1 MDELDDNPQGL
12 SPQTLVAVGV
22 IALGVIGLYVVS
34 QGTTGLGVPLF
45 AGVVQVLVAQ
55 SIVVLLWLAAAA
67 GWGRAIWRAVGG
79 SRGQW
84 AIAMSLGIG
93 SMAMGDWALGHFG
106 LLNVNNAWG
115 LAVGGW
121 VLLGLWAFRRRA
133 NWYRQPD
140 RWPTLPW
147 AIVLAVPA
155 LALLIGACAM
165 PPGTLWFTP
174 GNTEGGAY
182 DVLSYHLQLP
192 KEWIADGRITGYAHN
207 AYSYMPNLFEAAYA
221 HMGMWSGSMVAGS
234 YAAQLLHAATAMIAA
249 AAVAQIVIAHTAK
262 PMAGAFAAAAYLA
275 LPWTIVTGSM
285 AYNEHFIAALGV
297 AALGLALNRDATV
310 GFGKNWLG
318 ERDPDSEPDAPT
330 TLTLALRTGVPIGL
344 LVGLAALGK
353 LTAAGMFGLPIGVAL
368 MMRRDRAWAPW
379 IARGAA
385 AAVVGALVL
394 GVWLVRNYLWTGNP
408 TFPMF
413 ADSIGSGHWTA
424 EQAARWTAAHSPNV
438 NIVEAIKKLWHNGLA
453 YPLYGFIFWP
463 AIVVASAISIR
474 DRRTRRVGST
484 VAVVLVA
491 QLLFWIV
498 FTHHQSRFLVPM
510 VGPGCVMLGLA
521 VGVWRW
527 WPHALR
533 AVAGVGFIAV
543 LTVIGYG
550 LYIGTHGEIAPRMID
565 GLHLRTTA
573 DPRFGPQS
581 PAAAI
586 NALPPNSRVYS
597 EGWATAYYTFRP
609 VDYQTVWDTSR
620 LGTAL
625 KDGGTEA
632 VSKWLE
638 RTGYTHVIIDWGMLS
653 RWMGPDNY
661 GYDPAVTL
669 QSLVDFERNALQPIW
684 PPPDKAD
691 NRRPP
696 IVLYRVRPS
705 R

>member
-1 MDELDDNPQGL
+1 MEESDDIPQGL
-12 SPQTLVAVGV
+12 SPQTLVAAGV

-34 QGTTGLGVPLF
+34 QGTTGLGTPLF

-106 LLNVNNAWG
+106 FLSVSSAWA
-115 LAVGGW
+115 LAGCGW
-121 VLLGLWAFRRRA
+121 LLLGLWAYRRRA

-155 LALLIGACAM
+155 LALLVGACAM

-221 HMGMWSGSMVAGS
+221 HMGLWSGSMIAGS
-234 YAAQLLHAATAMIAA
+234 YAAQLLHAATAMVAA

-262 PMAGAFAAAAYLA
+262 PMAGAFAAAVYLA
-275 LPWTIVTGSM
+275 LPWTVVTGSM
-285 AYNEHFIAALGV
+285 AYNEHFIAALGI

-318 ERDPDSEPDAPT
+318 ERDPTAEPDAPST
-330 TLTLALRTGVPIGL
+330 IALALRTGVPIGL
-344 LVGLAALGK
+344 LVGLASLGK
-353 LTAAGMFGLPIGVAL
+353 LTAAGMFGLPIGIAL
-368 MMRRDRAWAPW
+368 MMRRDRAWGPW
-379 IARGAA
+379 ITRGAA
-385 AAVVGALVL
+385 AGAVGALLL
-394 GVWLVRNYLWTGNP
+394 GVWLVRNTLWTGNP

-413 ADSIGSGHWTA
+413 ADSIGSAHWTA
-424 EQAARWTAAHSPNV
+424 EQAARWTAAHSPS
-438 NIVEAIKKLWHNGLA
+438 VEFKETIKALWHNGLA
-453 YPLYGFIFWP
+453 YPLYGLIFWP
-463 AIVVASAISIR
+463 AVIVAGTLAIR
-474 DRRTRRVGST
+474 DRRTRRVGLT
-484 VAVVLVA
+484 LAAVLAA
-491 QLLFWIV
+491 QLVFWIV
-498 FTHHQSRFLVPM
+498 FTHHQSRFLLPM
-510 VGPGCVMLGLA
+510 VGPGCIMLGLA

-527 WPHALR
+527 WPHAVR
-533 AVAGVGFIAV
+533 AIAGVWFIAV
-543 LTVIGYG
+543 LTTIGYWVYVG
-550 LYIGTHGEIAPRMID
+550 NHGNIAPRMID
-565 GLHLRTTA
+565 NIAARTNA
-573 DPRFGPQS
+573 DARFGPQF
-581 PAAAI
+581 PAAGI
-586 NALPPNSRVYS
+586 NALPPGSKVYA
-597 EGWATAYYTFRP
+597 EAWATPFYTLNP

-620 LGTAL
+620 LGAAIEAGGVRGGRDWL
-625 KDGGTEA
+625 KRA
-632 VSKWLE
+632 
-638 RTGYTHVIIDWGMLS
+638 GYTHVIIDWGMHGLWS
-653 RWMGPDNY
+653 SPDNY
-661 GYDPAVTL
+661 GYDPAMTRQRL
-669 QSLVDFERNALQPIW
+669 ITFSRTALEPIGKPW
-684 PPPDKAD
+684 G
-691 NRRPP
+691 P